1 MKATTTDKPNQLQWR
16 VNVPALYKEL
26 IENVP
31 QAACM
36 RQPFQILMSIMAEV
50 GERAAELNDDQLNAL
65 MCRLSIYSI
74 SDPYSP
80 DSDKELT
87 IKIIEKGRRK
97 K

>member
-1 MKATTTDKPNQLQWR
+1 MPTVTNNKTKEVLQWR
-16 VNVPALYKEL
+16 VNMPHLYKEL
-26 IENVP
+26 IDNVP

-36 RQPFQILMSIMAEV
+36 RQPFQILMGIMVEL

-74 SDPYSP
+74 ADPYSP

-87 IKIIEKGRRK
+87 KQIIEKGRRK
-97 K
+97 